1 MGPERSTWVDST
13 TSKPAP
19 EFASIPRCVM
29 CQSLALPS
37 SALYWHIGETTMRL
51 ASVRLRNVT
60 GEKSELGMDLPG
72 RERARHT
79 IAAPALPATA
89 AMEAGAARNV
99 ALARPVSQHRDRRIR
114 HRAVCVSKQHDQ
126 EVPRLQLW
134 RKSVQAG
141 PTQGSRPP
149 RGLSGRRGRAADRIT
164 ADVSDRAK
172 LN

>member
-1 MGPERSTWVDST
+1 MRSRSAVSFASLYSPRQPCVMRPACST
-13 TSKPAP
+13 PVASIISNPAP
-19 EFASIPRCVM
+19 DTARKPRCCM

-60 GEKSELGMDLPG
+60 GVKSELGMDLPG

-79 IAAPALPATA
+79 IAAPALPAPA

-99 ALARPVSQHRDRRIR
+99 ALAQFVSQHRDPRIR
-114 HRAVCVSKQHDQ
+114 HRAVHVSKQHDQ

-141 PTQGSRPP
+141 PTQG
-149 RGLSGRRGRAADRIT
+149 
-164 ADVSDRAK
+164 
-172 LN
+172 